1 MTGWGRSMLRPHVL
15 TATDLLAVGI
25 EANLQELQPVVVI
38 LPEKALLAG
47 GEQAHRRSA
56 TCQLGGAPRCE
67 CDRRE
72 RRGHAAEAALTS
84 LTHQDFV
91 VGRAQQRGDAGRR
104 VGNGRAGR
112 DLRLAT
118 RRAERTRPDRIRAR
132 DGEGEGCFAVSPVLV
147 QYLEDAVG

>member
-1 MTGWGRSMLRPHVL
+1 MTGWGRSMLRPVL

-25 EANLQELQPVVVI
+25 EANLQELQPVVIV
-38 LPEKALLAG
+38 LPEKVLQAG
-47 GEQAHRRSA
+47 GEQAYRRSA
-56 TCQLGGAPRCE
+56 TRQLGGAPGCE

-72 RRGHAAEAALTS
+72 RARHVVEAALARP
-84 LTHQDFV
+84 THEDFV
-91 VGRAQQRGDAGRR
+91 VGGAQQRGDTGRR
-104 VGNGRAGR
+104 VGEGRAGR